1 MGKNSALKTLGRRIG
16 NIVLHKM
23 LVIYTHKPESIS
35 HLFHEENEYR
45 AAAIADAKM
54 FHWNDKDKQKLKT
67 AAIKFF
73 KNKSSKKY
81 SDVSLSLKEAEVLI
95 NQELKDLNL

>member
-1 MGKNSALKTLGRRIG
+1 
-16 NIVLHKM
+16 M